1 MLEGKYNA
9 KEAEKKWQKFWE
21 DLGIYKFDINTPKE
35 KIYSID
41 NPPPTVSGKIHIG
54 HVFSYSQ
61 IEMMARYMR
70 MKGYNVFYPFG
81 FDDNGLPTERLV
93 EKQIGKKANQISR
106 EDFNKLCL
114 ETTEKYE
121 KSFKELFKSLGFSA
135 DWDLMYSTI
144 SPKAQKTAQKS
155 FIDLYNKNKVY
166 HSESPCLWCT
176 ECKTSIAQAEL
187 DTKEVKT
194 KFNYLNF
201 YIPEL
206 EENLEI
212 ATTRPEFLPGCV
224 AVFVNPKDTEKAK
237 YIGKEIEVPLLN
249 YKVPIIG
256 DEKVDM
262 EKGTGAVMCC
272 TFGDATDVEWWKKYN
287 LPLKQIIGKDGR
299 INESVEK
306 YGGLKAEEA
315 RKQIIED
322 LSEAGYLL
330 KQEDITHQIGV
341 HERCGTPAEF
351 SIGKQ
356 WYIDILSEKERFLKA
371 GNQINWNPQNMKA
384 RYDDWVKNLQWDW
397 GISRQ
402 RYFGVPFPVWYCNN
416 CGEPKIASEDQ
427 LPVNPLNS
435 QPNEPCT
442 CGCMEFTPEKDV
454 MDTWATSSVTPLI
467 NLDWGE
473 KENGELMKKLMPM
486 SLRPNAHDIIRTWD
500 FYTIVKNLYHTG
512 EIPWENIMI
521 AGHVLASKG
530 EKISK
535 SKNNGAMEPEKLLEN
550 YSADAIRYWTA
561 SGRLGNDVMFSE
573 ASLREANKF
582 INKIWNVSKFATMH
596 LEDFDKNKS
605 EQVELLPMDK
615 YILSKLG
622 KVMNDF
628 SSNLDKYEPGLALKS
643 FEKFFWEYC
652 DNYVE
657 IVKHRL
663 YNPDLYGKEA
673 RMSGQKAIYESI
685 LQMLK
690 MGSIY
695 MPHITEEIYQQCFR
709 KYEKEES
716 IHQSRIDAYK
726 YKPYDNLI
734 RNGDATIDLI
744 SKTRGFKS
752 ERNLSLRTPIKSSTM
767 FTKAENLD
775 FVNNA
780 LLDIKNATNCKNI
793 QVMEGQ
799 EEKIENVEIDWEDL
813 KKIEEEKRRKK
824 EMDKLAKID
833 SQNQSI
839 NQEFPYKVKVEPVNV
854 QSTNSIE
861 HSKEEDEMER

>member
-1 MLEGKYNA
+1 
-9 KEAEKKWQKFWE
+9 
-21 DLGIYKFDINTPKE
+21 
-35 KIYSID
+35 
-41 NPPPTVSGKIHIG
+41 
-54 HVFSYSQ
+54 
-61 IEMMARYMR
+61 
-70 MKGYNVFYPFG
+70 
-81 FDDNGLPTERLV
+81 
-93 EKQIGKKANQISR
+93 
-106 EDFNKLCL
+106 
-114 ETTEKYE
+114 
-121 KSFKELFKSLGFSA
+121 
-135 DWDLMYSTI
+135 
-144 SPKAQKTAQKS
+144 
-155 FIDLYNKNKVY
+155 
-166 HSESPCLWCT
+166 
-176 ECKTSIAQAEL
+176 
-187 DTKEVKT
+187 
-194 KFNYLNF
+194 
-201 YIPEL
+201 
-206 EENLEI
+206 
-212 ATTRPEFLPGCV
+212 
-224 AVFVNPKDTEKAK
+224 
-237 YIGKEIEVPLLN
+237 
-249 YKVPIIG
+249 
-256 DEKVDM
+256 
-262 EKGTGAVMCC
+262 
-272 TFGDATDVEWWKKYN
+272 
-287 LPLKQIIGKDGR
+287 
-299 INESVEK
+299 
-306 YGGLKAEEA
+306 
-315 RKQIIED
+315 
-322 LSEAGYLL
+322 
-330 KQEDITHQIGV
+330 
-341 HERCGTPAEF
+341 
-351 SIGKQ
+351 
-356 WYIDILSEKERFLKA
+356 
-371 GNQINWNPQNMKA
+371 
-384 RYDDWVKNLQWDW
+384 
-397 GISRQ
+397 
-402 RYFGVPFPVWYCNN
+402 
-416 CGEPKIASEDQ
+416 
-427 LPVNPLNS
+427 
-435 QPNEPCT
+435 
-442 CGCMEFTPEKDV
+442 
-454 MDTWATSSVTPLI
+454 
-467 NLDWGE
+467 
-473 KENGELMKKLMPM
+473 
-486 SLRPNAHDIIRTWD
+486 
-500 FYTIVKNLYHTG
+500 
-512 EIPWENIMI
+512 MI

-775 FVNNA
+775 FVNNNA

-793 QVMEGQ
+793 
-799 EEKIENVEIDWEDL
+799 
-813 KKIEEEKRRKK
+813 
-824 EMDKLAKID
+824 
-833 SQNQSI
+833 
-839 NQEFPYKVKVEPVNV
+839 
-854 QSTNSIE
+854 
-861 HSKEEDEMER
+861 